1 MGEKLYYGIGEVA
14 NMLGVNTSL
23 LRYWETEFP
32 ELSPHKNAKG
42 SRYYTAEDIALL
54 KQIYHLTRDC
64 GYTLDGVRDQ
74 LRIHAKD
81 DDRQQLVQ
89 TLLDLKQFLLDLKE
103 QL

>member
-14 NMLGVNTSL
+14 DMLGVNTSL
-23 LRYWETEFP
+23 LRFWETEIP

-42 SRYYTAEDIALL
+42 SRYYTTEDIALL

-74 LRIHAKD
+74 LRKHGQDA
-81 DDRQQLVQ
+81 DRQHLVN
-89 TLLDLKQFLLDLKE
+89 TLLEVRQFLLDLKE

>member
-1 MGEKLYYGIGEVA
+1 MGEKLYYSIGEVA
-14 NMLGVNTSL
+14 SMLGVNASL
-23 LRYWETEFP
+23 LRFWETEIP

-74 LRIHAKD
+74 LRKHGQD
-81 DDRQQLVQ
+81 TDRQQLIT
-89 TLLDLKQFLLDLKE
+89 TLLEVKQFLLDLKE
-103 QL
+103 HL